1 MWCPDTYE
9 GAPTPITGFLSVGP
23 KAAGFA
29 VLIRVYLTAFG
40 SLRMDWVLVVA
51 VLSALT
57 MTVGNLV
64 ALSQTNIKR
73 MLAYSSIA
81 QAGYILIGFVVSSGI
96 GLSGVLLYL
105 LAYLFMNIGAFVV
118 VIIVSNTLDSDE
130 INDYAGLSHRAPGV
144 ALAMLFFLWSLAGLP
159 PTGGFIGKFMVFA
172 GAIQSG
178 YLWLAVVGVLNSI
191 VSIFYYFNVVR
202 QMYFVKTEF
211 SSPTQRYTL
220 LSSVM
225 VLCFAFTLLIGLYPE
240 PFIRVARTAAQLWV
254 SF

>member
-1 MWCPDTYE
+1 
-9 GAPTPITGFLSVGP
+9 
-23 KAAGFA
+23 
-29 VLIRVYLTAFG
+29 
-40 SLRMDWVLVVA
+40 
-51 VLSALT
+51 
-57 MTVGNLV
+57 
-64 ALSQTNIKR
+64 
-73 MLAYSSIA
+73 
-81 QAGYILIGFVVSSGI
+81 
-96 GLSGVLLYL
+96 
-105 LAYLFMNIGAFVV
+105 
-118 VIIVSNTLDSDE
+118 
-130 INDYAGLSHRAPGV
+130 
-144 ALAMLFFLWSLAGLP
+144 
-159 PTGGFIGKFMVFA
+159 MVFA